1 LIAAV
6 RYLCNVGGRG
16 SPSLRA
22 LAMVRSLKL
31 ADDAVIKIEIV
42 GQAIVRSEQIRLF
55 DPKIKRA

>member
-1 LIAAV
+1 
-6 RYLCNVGGRG
+6 
-16 SPSLRA
+16 
-22 LAMVRSLKL
+22 MVRSLKL